1 MAEATGQHARALL
14 LIKTVHSAFF
24 LLMTL
29 SVLVLLG
36 SAATGSIGVLTL
48 IAAIALAAEGAL
60 LLLNRKRCPLT
71 TFAERLGA
79 ESGRVTDIFLPGWL
93 VPWVFE
99 LYAALTLLA
108 IVGIA
113 VRLAA

>member
-1 MAEATGQHARALL
+1 M
-14 LIKTVHSAFF
+14 IKTVHSVLF
-24 LLMTL
+24 LLVTL

-36 SAATGSIGVLTL
+36 SAATGWIGALTL
-48 IAAIALAAEGAL
+48 VAAIPPAAEGAL

-79 ESGRVTDIFLPGWL
+79 ESGRVTEIFLPGWL

-108 IVGIA
+108 IVGSA
-113 VRLAA
+113 RASRRRRS